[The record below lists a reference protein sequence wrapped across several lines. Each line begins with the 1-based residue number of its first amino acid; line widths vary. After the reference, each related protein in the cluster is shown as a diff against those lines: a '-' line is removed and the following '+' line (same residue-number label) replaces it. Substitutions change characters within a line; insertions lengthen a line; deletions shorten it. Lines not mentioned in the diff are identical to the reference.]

1 MFGDGEWH
9 TDGLVL
15 VIKYTQTR
23 QMWLGAK
30 TVKSGHGRRYKRRLL
45 PCTKREGKKRRNNKE
60 KKGKNHSNNH
70 VRGITKKKTRK
81 KKRKER

>member
-9 TDGLVL
+9 TDDPV
-15 VIKYTQTR
+15 VVDKYTQTR
-23 QMWLGAK
+23 QMWLKAK

-70 VRGITKKKTRK
+70 LRGITK
-81 KKRKER
+81 